1 MVITVSREK
10 LCEVG
15 NIGPADCWIF
25 QPSLNVRLR
34 VVSISR
40 LMGRGSLM
48 RSFLDELF
56 VAMAVATGAIYH
68 LALLVVLAR
77 ILA

>member
-1 MVITVSREK
+1 MS
-10 LCEVG
+10 G
-15 NIGPADCWIF
+15 F
-25 QPSLNVRLR
+25 VRGLFAM
-34 VVSISR
+34 
-40 LMGRGSLM
+40 MGRGSLM

-56 VAMAVATGAIYH
+56 VALAVTTGAMYH